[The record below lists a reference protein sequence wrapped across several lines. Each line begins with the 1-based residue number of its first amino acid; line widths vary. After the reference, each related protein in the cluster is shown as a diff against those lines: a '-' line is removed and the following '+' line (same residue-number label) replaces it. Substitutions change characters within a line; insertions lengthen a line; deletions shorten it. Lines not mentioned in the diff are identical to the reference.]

1 MDFSNHTNIRTLHD
15 LERISSVSFFMGKKD
30 KNKKDEDKDF
40 VENFEKFDNK
50 ENNKWLRNKKKKNKK
65 AYTEDLKD
73 KRWN

>member
-1 MDFSNHTNIRTLHD
+1 
-15 LERISSVSFFMGKKD
+15 MGKKD

-65 AYTEDLKD
+65 AYTEDIKE
-73 KRWN
+73 KKWN